1 MLFTKKKKLQRDRD
15 AGLVFRWRGGYRS
28 NIGGST
34 IAFLLTSMLFAGAF
48 LLLNIYL
55 KSSAVPSKY
64 RASMVQLGQVDS
76 QLEWWMERNSPGLPM
91 WESNGDEKS
100 VTRVKILLEN
110 ELNLSDDPIYKYEDV
125 DLRQLQINE
134 QRYYTVDAPSLPSLE
149 GFQSGKIVED
159 IQPLDWQLTVTSTG
173 ELNDR
178 LPAGLEYGGWIPES
192 WRGLSVKFIIAVD
205 AKGSVMT
212 ATPVEWETDDVVK
225 NIENWIYTI
234 TFKPKARNADDITTG
249 ILDLRYFSVEAKSGK
264 EVQP

>member
-110 ELNLSDDPIYKYEDV
+110 ELNLSDDPIYKYCLLYTSPSPR
-125 DLRQLQINE
+125 DLSTSRM
-134 QRYYTVDAPSLPSLE
+134 PSS
-149 GFQSGKIVED
+149 
-159 IQPLDWQLTVTSTG
+159 
-173 ELNDR
+173 
-178 LPAGLEYGGWIPES
+178 A
-192 WRGLSVKFIIAVD
+192 
-205 AKGSVMT
+205 
-212 ATPVEWETDDVVK
+212 
-225 NIENWIYTI
+225 
-234 TFKPKARNADDITTG
+234 
-249 ILDLRYFSVEAKSGK
+249 
-264 EVQP
+264 